1 MFEEIEGNV
10 DGIVPLEN
18 VVQYLTIMSQDNR
31 KIKVKII
38 LRSLFEDYKDTQINF
53 KKFTVKTQR
62 KLKVI
67 LSLLC
72 YIYRK
77 SLRVWSRADGSPIT
91 KKTQDMEIFLR

>member
-10 DGIVPLEN
+10 DGIVPVEN

-62 KLKVI
+62 KLKVT
-67 LSLLC
+67 LLC

-77 SLRVWSRADGSPIT
+77 SLRVWSRVDGSPIT

>member
-62 KLKVI
+62 KLKVT
-67 LSLLC
+67 LLC
-72 YIYRK
+72 YIFI
-77 SLRVWSRADGSPIT
+77 GNH
-91 KKTQDMEIFLR
+91 

>member
-53 KKFTVKTQR
+53 KKFTVKT
-62 KLKVI
+62 
-67 LSLLC
+67 
-72 YIYRK
+72 
-77 SLRVWSRADGSPIT
+77 
-91 KKTQDMEIFLR
+91 